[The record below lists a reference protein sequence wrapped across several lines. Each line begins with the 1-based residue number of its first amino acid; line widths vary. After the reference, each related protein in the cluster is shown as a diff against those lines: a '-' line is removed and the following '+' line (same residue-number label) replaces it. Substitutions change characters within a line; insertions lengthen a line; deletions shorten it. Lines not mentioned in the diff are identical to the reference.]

1 MYFMNIHQTCRLS
14 YEYALYFIDP
24 PLKISIFANDLTCY
38 SNPPLNAAK

>member
-24 PLKISIFANDLTCY
+24 SLKISANDLTCY